1 MRAAEWERAGIRI
14 SHAAIALVV
23 LVSFVT
29 QVVLVVIGG
38 ADANSGRVDA
48 HLNVAQRLVRL
59 LSYFTIQSNLVVLA
73 VAICLVLNP
82 VRDGVIWRVVR
93 LDALLGIV
101 ITGLVFDIVLA
112 PLVHLTGV
120 ALWVT
125 IGFHYVSPWL
135 ALAAWLLFGPR
146 PRIDWHTVGYAFIWP
161 LLWIVYTFIHGAIS
175 EWYPYP
181 FLDVGVHGYPIA
193 LRNTVFVLIVAGVL
207 ALIFKV
213 LDARLPTLGGL
224 SLRRRDPLRPL
235 DQVAEAHPDQV
246 H

>member
-1 MRAAEWERAGIRI
+1 MRPDEWERAGTRL

-29 QVVLVVIGG
+29 QVVLTVTGG

-48 HLNVAQRLVRL
+48 HIGVGERLVRL
-59 LSYFTIQSNLVVLA
+59 FSYFTVDSNLIVLG

-82 VRDGVIWRVVR
+82 ARNGVIWRVVW

-112 PLVHLTGV
+112 PIVRLTGA

-135 ALAAWLLFGPR
+135 TLAAWLLFGPR
-146 PRIDWHTVGYAFIWP
+146 QRIDWRTIGYAFIWP
-161 LLWIVYTFIHGAIS
+161 LAWIIYTFVHGAIS
-175 EWYPYP
+175 GWYPYP
-181 FLDVGVHGYPIA
+181 FLDVGIHGYPVA
-193 LRNTVFVLIVAGVL
+193 LRNTALVVLVAGVL
-207 ALIFKV
+207 ALIFKA
-213 LDARLPTLGGL
+213 LDARLPTVAGPSLG
-224 SLRRRDPLRPL
+224 RRDPLRPL
-235 DQVAEAHPDQV
+235 HQVAEPHPDEV